1 MLECCATKPSVVD
14 HLVIYRVDR
23 LARKVIDHQMI
34 RLTLE
39 KLGISVRAVEES
51 FDDSA
56 SGKLM
61 ENLMASMAQFDNDQR
76 SARATDGIK
85 QGLEHGRWVFRTP
98 IGYVRPSE
106 RQNVPSL
113 VPDPETAHLVRR
125 SFEMYA
131 TAQFSKMDV
140 LEEVTALGLSRKGKS
155 LSPQSFSTLLA
166 NPIYAGRVVSQGFD
180 FEGEG
185 DFEPLVSMEL
195 FEQVQKVSRDVR
207 SVTPK
212 RHLDHPDFPLR
223 RFVRC
228 GACDTPL
235 TGSWSKGRS
244 KHYPYYR
251 CRQSGCNAVSIRKEQ
266 LEQKFVDL
274 LCTLDAEKDLF
285 DLLAEV
291 VRDVWKKRRSTAKSK
306 NVGELRRLEQ
316 LATRKTRLLE
326 AYLYDQS
333 IDEDTYSSENQRLED
348 EAIAATSKL
357 QPEPVSSKALDESLL
372 FAESILEDIPGYW
385 NQLETQLR
393 PSFLRVVYP
402 EGLAFGDDG
411 FGTAETPVFF
421 TRTGVTSS
429 TTDGLVGLPGFEPG
443 TSSLSGM
450 RSNRAE
456 L

>member
-1 MLECCATKPSVVD
+1 MPNP
-14 HLVIYRVDR
+14 RR
-23 LARKVIDHQMI
+23 
-34 RLTLE
+34 RLTYLC
-39 KLGISVRAVEES
+39 VR
-51 FDDSA
+51 
-56 SGKLM
+56 
-61 ENLMASMAQFDNDQR
+61 
-76 SARATDGIK
+76 
-85 QGLEHGRWVFRTP
+85 
-98 IGYVRPSE
+98 
-106 RQNVPSL
+106 
-113 VPDPETAHLVRR
+113 
-125 SFEMYA
+125 
-131 TAQFSKMDV
+131 
-140 LEEVTALGLSRKGKS
+140 
-155 LSPQSFSTLLA
+155 
-166 NPIYAGRVVSQGFD
+166 
-180 FEGEG
+180 
-185 DFEPLVSMEL
+185 
-195 FEQVQKVSRDVR
+195 RDVR

-251 CRQSGCNAVSIRKEQ
+251 CRQSGYNAVSIRKEQ

-291 VRDVWKKRRSTAKSK
+291 VRDVWKKRRSTVKSK

-316 LATRKTRLLE
+316 LAARKTRLLE

-372 FAESILEDIPGYW
+372 FAKSILEDIPGYW

-393 PSFLRVVYP
+393 PSFLRVV
-402 EGLAFGDDG
+402 
-411 FGTAETPVFF
+411 
-421 TRTGVTSS
+421 
-429 TTDGLVGLPGFEPG
+429 
-443 TSSLSGM
+443 
-450 RSNRAE
+450 
-456 L
+456 